1 MRKNFILFVLIPFII
16 FAVVA
21 YFFIDRWIESGLEYG
36 AEDAV
41 GARVEIDNL
50 SVTFS
55 PLGLKFSKLQV
66 ADPTDPWRN
75 IFETGEVE
83 VAMNL
88 GQLLR
93 GKYIVENAKVNDLIL
108 GTKRTTDGSLP
119 GSRAVARKGA
129 STGKTIKFA
138 DLAEAALQKRI
149 IEHPLAGSG
158 DVPHGNQCGQ
168 PVESG
173 GSAFTEIH

>member
-21 YFFIDRWIESGLEYG
+21 YFFIDRWIESGIEYA

-66 ADPTDPWRN
+66 ADPSDPWKN
-75 IFETGEVE
+75 IFETGKVAVRDGPRPALAREVH
-83 VAMNL
+83 
-88 GQLLR
+88 R
-93 GKYIVENAKVNDLIL
+93 R
-108 GTKRTTDGSLP
+108 KRQG
-119 GSRAVARKGA
+119 
-129 STGKTIKFA
+129 
-138 DLAEAALQKRI
+138 E
-149 IEHPLAGSG
+149 
-158 DVPHGNQCGQ
+158 
-168 PVESG
+168 
-173 GSAFTEIH
+173 